1 MAQENVSE
9 YFLNWLISTP
19 DFVFFKDTNGV
30 YREISNSVLDLAD
43 VNSKEEV
50 IGKRDIDLYS
60 EEVAKAFIE
69 QDRIVTET
77 KANLFCE
84 DWVIHKTVGKML
96 IETLK
101 SPAYDKDG
109 NFVGIQGVSRNITGR
124 YNLNKKIQKVESELK
139 AIFKTLP
146 SMVWIKDLEGRY
158 MHANNHYQKYF
169 DIDIKEVNGEKV
181 LDVLHEKNMITPEN
195 LVELRELDNEI
206 IKTREMSSI
215 VIPINMDNKERWLE
229 IIKAPIILEDGT
241 ISGIFGTC
249 EDITERKNYD
259 VMMKVAKDKA
269 EEASRAKSEFLA
281 NISHEIRTPM
291 NGIMGFVQLLE
302 STNLDNEQKDY
313 LKEISS
319 SSKILL
325 SLLNDLLDL
334 AKAESGK
341 LVVENAPF
349 DLYDALDTSVS
360 FAKSSILNKP
370 VIIKCIKDKNVKC
383 NVVGDEVK
391 FKQVLNNLI
400 NNAIKFTEKGE
411 IKISAILSSEDAEN
425 IEVLFKIEDTG
436 IGIKQE
442 HLSKIFQSFTQ
453 ADASTTRK
461 YGGSGLGLA
470 IVKNIVE
477 KMGGQVKVESHYGI
491 GSIFS
496 FTMKFKKDL
505 N

>member
-1 MAQENVSE
+1 
-9 YFLNWLISTP
+9 
-19 DFVFFKDTNGV
+19 
-30 YREISNSVLDLAD
+30 
-43 VNSKEEV
+43 
-50 IGKRDIDLYS
+50 
-60 EEVAKAFIE
+60 
-69 QDRIVTET
+69 
-77 KANLFCE
+77 
-84 DWVIHKTVGKML
+84 
-96 IETLK
+96 
-101 SPAYDKDG
+101 
-109 NFVGIQGVSRNITGR
+109 
-124 YNLNKKIQKVESELK
+124 
-139 AIFKTLP
+139 
-146 SMVWIKDLEGRY
+146 
-158 MHANNHYQKYF
+158 
-169 DIDIKEVNGEKV
+169 
-181 LDVLHEKNMITPEN
+181 MITPEN